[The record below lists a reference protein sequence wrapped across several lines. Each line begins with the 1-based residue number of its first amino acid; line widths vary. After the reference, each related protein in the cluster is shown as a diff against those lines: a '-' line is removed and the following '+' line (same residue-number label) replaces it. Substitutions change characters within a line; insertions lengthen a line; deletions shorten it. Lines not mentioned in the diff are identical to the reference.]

1 MGKYE
6 MLRDAVLELTN
17 VGEDKDLHNFIKN
30 LSTDID
36 RMGGDEKNQNLLTA
50 AEWNA
55 LGYSQRV
62 ELYNTNKEAYDA
74 ALQGN
79 FKGETK

>member
-30 LSTDID
+30 LTADID

-79 FKGETK
+79 FKGEAK

>member
-1 MGKYE
+1 MNNFIVELLEVLDKTQTDPGTKVS
-6 MLRDAVLELTN
+6 VLELIQKHKL
-17 VGEDKDLHNFIKN
+17 DQIK
-30 LSTDID
+30 
-36 RMGGDEKNQNLLTA
+36 EPEQNQNLLTA

-74 ALQGN
+74 ALQGK
-79 FKGETK
+79 FKGEAK

>member
-30 LSTDID
+30 LTADID

-79 FKGETK
+79 FKGEN